1 MAKKRM
7 GLQIKFN
14 PENEKDLIE
23 FFSGLKKTE
32 VHVTAIS
39 AFRMYMRSVGFYD
52 RCRSGG
58 LSFSSDSSSDS
69 SMEEISIK
77 KETIADDT
85 ELTEESEEGI
95 VDEEAFEQLGSLFD
109 KENEV

>member
-14 PENEKDLIE
+14 PEKEKDLIE

-58 LSFSSDSSSDS
+58 LSFTSNS

-77 KETIADDT
+77 KESIADDT

-95 VDEEAFEQLGSLFD
+95 VDEEAFRELGSLFD
-109 KENEV
+109 KENDIDI

>member
-14 PENEKDLIE
+14 PEKEKDVIE

-58 LSFSSDSSSDS
+58 LSFAMDSSDKAASLKNKSKT
-69 SMEEISIK
+69 E
-77 KETIADDT
+77 DT
-85 ELTEESEEGI
+85 EFTEENEEGI

-109 KENEV
+109 KENEVDI

>member
-32 VHVTAIS
+32 VHITAIS

-58 LSFSSDSSSDS
+58 LSFTSDS

-77 KETIADDT
+77 KESIADDT
-85 ELTEESEEGI
+85 ELTEKSEEGI

-109 KENEV
+109 KENEVDI